1 MTVFPREAYRMRDL
15 DEVRGD
21 LQHIEEA
28 GGGVLALI
36 GKIPVI
42 LPPELEP
49 HLREM
54 VGRKCAI
61 LRLDGKYHVRDL
73 EAEDAAR

>member
-1 MTVFPREAYRMRDL
+1 MTARSEAYRMREL

-28 GGGVLALI
+28 EGGCLALI

-42 LPPELEP
+42 LPPELAGR
-49 HLREM
+49 LQGL
-54 VGRKCAI
+54 VGRKIGI
-61 LRLDGKYHVRDL
+61 LRLDGYHVR
-73 EAEDAAR
+73 EVTP